1 MTTTEMNMIIDGQ
14 LDICKS
20 LLIDKGKEYAFDE
33 IDRLQAFKTAATIQD
48 TTPMKALAGMMAKH
62 TISVYDMIEHGVS
75 DPLKWEE
82 KITDH
87 INYLLLLKCLNM
99 DEIRA
104 SERDSDKEAC

>member
-1 MTTTEMNMIIDGQ
+1 MTTTEMNMIIDEQ
-14 LDICKS
+14 LNMCKA
-20 LLIDKGKEYAFDE
+20 LLVDKGFEYAFAE
-33 IDRLQAFKTAATIQD
+33 TDRLQAFKTAAAVQN

-62 TISVYDMIEHGVS
+62 TISIYDMIEHGVS

-99 DEIRA
+99 DELRA
-104 SERDSDKEAC
+104 SEYDSDKEAC